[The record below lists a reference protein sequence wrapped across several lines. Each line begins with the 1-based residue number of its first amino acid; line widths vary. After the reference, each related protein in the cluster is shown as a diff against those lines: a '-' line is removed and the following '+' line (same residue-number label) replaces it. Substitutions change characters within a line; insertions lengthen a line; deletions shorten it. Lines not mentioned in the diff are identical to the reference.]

1 MARAMKDSGI
11 PWIGEIPEGWSVR
24 KLKSLARIQTGNTPP
39 KSDQETY
46 YSDEG
51 GYLWIKPENLGSA
64 NPIESTSEY
73 LTKKGIDMARTFPPK
88 TIYVCCI
95 ASIGN
100 TGYCLEEAACN
111 QQINGL
117 VFYEDYYWKYGYY
130 VTLSQKEEYILN
142 SCGNVILIIN
152 TEKQKNLFLPYPPF
166 NTQKRIASL
175 LDAECTRI
183 DAIIE
188 KTRASIEEYK
198 RLKQAVITEA
208 VTKGIRPGREMKDS
222 GIAWIGEIPEE
233 WGTNKIKYIS
243 SEVGDG
249 LHAAP
254 EFSEDGDYYFI
265 NGNNLGEKQIKI
277 KENTNSVSK
286 TEYSKY
292 NQPTLCANAI
302 LIALN
307 GTYGLVSF
315 YNHEKVMLGKSA
327 GFINLFQII
336 NRDYVR
342 YALLSDYSK
351 KQMDDSLAGT
361 TIANVSLRT
370 VRNLIITWPSNDEQ
384 IEISTYL
391 DTKTKEF
398 DDLLA
403 RKTEFISELES
414 YKKSIIYEYVTGKK
428 EVRCGK

>member
-1 MARAMKDSGI
+1 MNK
-11 PWIGEIPEGWSVR
+11 V
-24 KLKSLARIQTGNTPP
+24 KL
-39 KSDQETY
+39 
-46 YSDEG
+46 
-51 GYLWIKPENLGSA
+51 
-64 NPIESTSEY
+64 
-73 LTKKGIDMARTFPPK
+73 ID
-88 TIYVCCI
+88 IC
-95 ASIGN
+95 
-100 TGYCLEEAACN
+100 
-111 QQINGL
+111 
-117 VFYEDYYWKYGYY
+117 DD
-130 VTLSQKEEYILN
+130 LS
-142 SCGNVILIIN
+142 
-152 TEKQKNLFLPYPPF
+152 
-166 NTQKRIASL
+166 
-175 LDAECTRI
+175 
-183 DAIIE
+183 
-188 KTRASIEEYK
+188 
-198 RLKQAVITEA
+198 
-208 VTKGIRPGREMKDS
+208 
-222 GIAWIGEIPEE
+222 
-233 WGTNKIKYIS
+233 
-243 SEVGDG
+243 DG

>member
-11 PWIGEIPEGWSVR
+11 PWIGEIPEGWKIIR
-24 KLKSLARIQTGNTPP
+24 
-39 KSDQETY
+39 
-46 YSDEG
+46 
-51 GYLWIKPENLGSA
+51 
-64 NPIESTSEY
+64 
-73 LTKKGIDMARTFPPK
+73 TKKRFTTHKDVVGDRADDYERLALTLGGVIKRPKDDAVGLQPEAFNGYQILRENELVFKLIDLANVATSR
-88 TIYVCCI
+88 V
-95 ASIGN
+95 
-100 TGYCLEEAACN
+100 GYSPY
-111 QQINGL
+111 IGL
-117 VFYEDYYWKYGYY
+117 VSPAYIILTPREKSESRYGEYYFLSLWQREVFNHMGDDGVRSSLNASDLLNVPYLAVSLDEQHRI
-130 VTLSQKEEYILN
+130 VT
-142 SCGNVILIIN
+142 
-152 TEKQKNLFLPYPPF
+152 FLD
-166 NTQKRIASL
+166 S
-175 LDAECTRI
+175 ECSRI
-183 DAIIE
+183 DAVIE

-198 RLKQAVITEA
+198 KLKQAVITEA
-208 VTKGIRPGREMKDS
+208 VTKGIRPGRKMKDS
-222 GIAWIGEIPEE
+222 GVAWIGEIPEE

-391 DTKTKEF
+391 VTKTKEF